1 MAGSVNKVILVGN
14 LGRDPEVRYTPSGQA
29 VANFTVATNEGWT
42 DKAGQKQE
50 RTEWHRI
57 VVWGKSAE
65 NCGEYL
71 SKGRQVYVEGRLQT
85 REWTNKEGAK
95 QFTTEVV
102 ANPVGGVVFLAGGDR
117 GGGGRGAGRRRCRRP
132 TSPAGRRDPR
142 EWRRKRTAP
151 TAPSP
156 AGRAPLVRNRSAK
169 DGRAARA
176 AARSAVRA
184 ANAVRSRPE
193 WFRQAP
199 TGA

>member
-29 VANFTVATNEGWT
+29 VANFTVATNEAWT

-50 RTEWHRI
+50 RTEWHRV

-71 SKGRQVYVEGRLQT
+71 SKGRQVFVEGRLQT

-95 QFTTEVV
+95 QYTTEIV

-117 GGGGRGAGRRRCRRP
+117 GGGRGASRGGGA
-132 TSPAGRRDPR
+132 PADDFG
-142 EWRRKRTAP
+142 AP
-151 TAPSP
+151 PP
-156 AGRAPLVRNRSAK
+156 ALDEASSAGSAK
-169 DGRAARA
+169 PAEDDI
-176 AARSAVRA
+176 
-184 ANAVRSRPE
+184 P
-193 WFRQAP
+193 F
-199 TGA
+199 